1 MIRALL
7 VAGLLTLAFAGQA
20 HALPSDVKLG
30 CLSGSTSLGPRPP
43 AGIGSGACALSPTAT
58 GSAANN
64 TSGMGSIFRP
74 VMSADG
80 RNLYAI
86 TGANLFSST
95 NVAVFNRNAATGA
108 LSFAGCISG
117 DTTQTACTPIASAA
131 PGGLGSGMS
140 GLSDLAIAP
149 DGKNVYAVAAADDAI
164 TTFTRSTTT
173 GALTFLECDTGD
185 TAVVSASCAG
195 VPAAVAG
202 GRNSGLDRLNRLAVS
217 PVNDFV
223 AATSSGDDAGVSFI
237 RSAGTGALTIEG
249 CVTGETESSVAGSG
263 ACAPHPGGVTAG
275 GAGSGFD
282 QLGAVT
288 YSPDGLNLYVASFGD
303 DTVTTLARPNTNS
316 TTGFTFAQCMSGSI
330 AMGPSP
336 AGNNRCNLT
345 TAPTANGTNSDLDG
359 PLKIVVPNDGLD
371 VLVAATAT
379 DPGTGA
385 TSNSVTTFGRGQAPL
400 SPIGTLALPT
410 CLTSVVA
417 VPCTQTPVPGNFS
430 GLHTP
435 GDLAVAP
442 DNTTVLVAAGGV
454 FTTSAQALT
463 TLTRNVTSGAIAF
476 NRCIAADTAAGPG
489 GSGACSLLA
498 SATPG
503 GANSGQAAPGGVVVS
518 PDNRHVYVPGF
529 FDASITWYGND
540 ADGDTVGD
548 SLDNCPAAANTN
560 QSDLDADGIG
570 DVCDPTPTGP
580 PATTPVPTPA
590 PTPPPAGGLAPG
602 GPAATTQA
610 PAASTSPPAVAKPA
624 ASAAL
629 FPAQL
634 KVRSAAVGLRAG
646 RRSLRV
652 DATISPLA
660 NGRLVALT
668 YRSSGVTTRRTITVT
683 SGRIRA
689 AVRLPATQPLTTGV
703 VTLSLSPAA
712 GLRAQQVTV
721 RAADRPAALK
731 TTEARILNKKL
742 RVSGTISPLAT
753 GVVLIR
759 MDFSDR
765 EGNPLSVTA
774 RARIFNG
781 RWKTLQGLEPDAR
794 DGGVV
799 TILYPGLARSPL
811 GPIRGEQDARAIG
824 TGR

>member
-30 CLSGSTSLGPRPP
+30 CLSGSTALGPAPP
-43 AGIGSGACALSPTAT
+43 AGIGSGACTLTPSAS
-58 GSAANN
+58 GSSANN

-95 NVAVFNRNAATGA
+95 NVAVFNRNAVTGA
-108 LSFAGCISG
+108 LTFAGCVSG
-117 DTTQTACTPIASAA
+117 DTAQTACTPIPSATA
-131 PGGLGSGMS
+131 GAGGSGMS

-149 DGKNVYAVAAADDAI
+149 DGKNVYAVAASDDAI
-164 TTFTRSTTT
+164 TTFSRSTTT

-185 TAVVSASCAG
+185 TAVISASCAG
-195 VPAAVAG
+195 VPAASANG
-202 GRNSGLDRLNRLAVS
+202 ANSGLDQLNRLAVS

-223 AATSSGDDAGVSFI
+223 AATSSGDDAGVSFV
-237 RSAGTGALTIEG
+237 RNAATGALTIEG
-249 CVTGETESSVAGSG
+249 CVTGETESSPAGNG
-263 ACAPHPGGVTAG
+263 ACAPHPGGTTAG

-282 QLGAVT
+282 QLRAVT
-288 YSPDGLNLYVASFGD
+288 YSPDGLNLYAASFGD
-303 DTVTTLARPNTNS
+303 DTVTTLARPNANS

-330 AMGPSP
+330 AMGPAP

-359 PLKIVVPNDGLD
+359 PLEIAVPNDGLD

-379 DPGTGA
+379 DPGTGT

-417 VPCTQTPVPGNFS
+417 VPCTQTPVTGNFS

-435 GDLAVAP
+435 GDIAVAP

-454 FTTSAQALT
+454 FTTSAQSLT

-503 GANSGQAAPGGVVVS
+503 GGNSGQAAAGGVVVS

-529 FDASITWYGND
+529 FDAAITWYGND
-540 ADGDTVGD
+540 ADADTVGD
-548 SLDNCPAAANTN
+548 SIDNCPAAANTN
-560 QSDLDADGIG
+560 QSDLDADGTG
-570 DVCDPTPTGP
+570 DVCDATPTGP
-580 PATTPVPTPA
+580 PGPA
-590 PTPPPAGGLAPG
+590 PPGPTTLAPG
-602 GPAATTQA
+602 GPAATPA
-610 PAASTSPPAVAKPA
+610 PAASTPAPA
-624 ASAAL
+624 ASAPPSATGKPASSAL
-629 FPAQL
+629 SFPAQM
-634 KVRSAAVGLRAG
+634 KVRRASVALRGG
-646 RRSLRV
+646 RRTLRV
-652 DATISPLA
+652 DATVSTRA
-660 NGRLVALT
+660 DGRRVT
-668 YRSSGVTTRRTITVT
+668 INYRSSGVTTRRTVTVVR
-683 SGRIRA
+683 GRIRA
-689 AVRLPATQPLTTGV
+689 TVRLPATQPLNTGV
-703 VTLSLSPAA
+703 VALSLGAAA
-712 GLRAQQVTV
+712 GLRAQQVIV

-731 TTEARILNKKL
+731 VKEARILNKKL

-759 MDFSDR
+759 IDYSDKQ
-765 EGNPLSVTA
+765 GNALSATA

-781 RWKTLQGLEPDAR
+781 TWKTLQGLEPDAR

-811 GPIRGEQDARAIG
+811 GPIRGEQDARVLG
-824 TGR
+824 VGR